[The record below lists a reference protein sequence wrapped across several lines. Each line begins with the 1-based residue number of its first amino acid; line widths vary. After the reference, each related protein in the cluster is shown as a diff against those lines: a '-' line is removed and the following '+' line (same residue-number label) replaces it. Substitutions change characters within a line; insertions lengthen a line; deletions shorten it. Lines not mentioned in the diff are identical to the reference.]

1 MMIKNLIFRAAFERL
16 ATDDISHADNI
27 CRAWRRSREEASPPP
42 PPSLPLL
49 LSSGGDILPHQSQS
63 CSLLARQREAGGAVQ
78 ATAAQFLSITI

>member
-1 MMIKNLIFRAAFERL
+1 MVINNLIFSAAFERL
-16 ATDDISHADNI
+16 ATDDIFHADNI
-27 CRAWRRSREEASPPP
+27 CRAWRRSREEASAPPP
-42 PPSLPLL
+42 LLPLL